1 MDIKELIG
9 ITLGTCTLE
18 RVIGRGGM
26 GAVYL
31 AQQSRPVRTVAVKIL
46 IPSNTYDPD
55 QQRVFLERFRREADT
70 IAKLEHKNILPI
82 YEYDEALINEEHLAY
97 LVMPFIRG
105 GTLRER
111 IDEMN
116 RSGSHFDLK
125 VIANY
130 ISEVADA
137 LSYAH
142 SLGIVHRDIK
152 PGNLLFHQD
161 GRLLLSDFG
170 IVRLK
175 AMPSLTSIGSFL
187 GTAEYASPEQI
198 STNEID
204 FRSDIYSLGTILY
217 ELLTG
222 SVPYTGTT
230 PFAIMAEK
238 LSKPVPSLLSS
249 RPDLSP
255 GIEAAVMKALAK
267 NPADRYQTA
276 TMLAADLRASV
287 ASSSSSALRLSGD
300 ADNNDLT
307 VAERPWGIVAPL
319 NVVAPG
325 PNAQNFIPPTQP
337 ARPISPGNAPWQQA
351 PGQWQ
356 WPSQAQAQV
365 QAQSPVGLLAPG
377 VPNSPFPDTAYEKT
391 DPKSPPKAPNTPVFR
406 ESRRAFYYGTAVI
419 ILLLQFVVF
428 VLVASPSKDGTQI
441 VALLGVLTGSG
452 INLLALAALAFA
464 AVTRGRPIRRFLYR
478 GLIATLLAPL
488 LSGLF
493 INLGGGNNHP
503 LPLAAY
509 IILLLSNLYVLRQLG
524 KVDAAKEQVIA
535 APVHWW
541 PAIMG
546 AVTGLLPL
554 MIILAFALEAPFSH
568 LQHIPPLFNLLG
580 MLFVVFIGT
589 PTPGAVMA
597 IRLSEN
603 MPFPDLLRSSAISG
617 MLMFAGSSMLAI
629 IWGLLFPNHTQFLYE
644 LAQPGIATAM
654 LIIIAV
660 LTVLGSLRGML
671 DAWLYQRIRKSRKT
685 TP

>member
-9 ITLGTCTLE
+9 VTLGTCTLE
-18 RVIGRGGM
+18 RIIGRGGM

-31 AQQSRPVRTVAVKIL
+31 AQQARPVRTVAVKVL

-82 YEYDEALINEEHLAY
+82 YEYDEALINAEHLAY

-130 ISEVADA
+130 INQVADA

-142 SLGIVHRDIK
+142 SLGVIHRDIK

-175 AMPSLTSIGSFL
+175 AMPSLTSIGSFI

-198 STNEID
+198 STSEID

-222 SVPYTGTT
+222 SAPYTGAT

-238 LSKPVPSLLSS
+238 LSKPVPSLLTI

-255 GIEAAVMKALAK
+255 GIEAVVMKALAK

-276 TMLAADLRASV
+276 TMLAADLRASA

-307 VAERPWGIVAPL
+307 VAERPWGVVAPL
-319 NVVAPG
+319 NVAAPT
-325 PNAQNFIPPTQP
+325 PNAPNFIPPTQP
-337 ARPISPGNAPWQQA
+337 ARPIPPGNASWQQA

-356 WPSQAQAQV
+356 WPSQAQAQ
-365 QAQSPVGLLAPG
+365 SPVGLLAPG
-377 VPNSPFPDTAYEKT
+377 VPNSPLPYSAYEKT
-391 DPKSPPKAPNTPVFR
+391 DPNNPPKAPNAPMFR
-406 ESRRAFYYGTAVI
+406 EARRAFYYGTACI
-419 ILLLQFVVF
+419 ALLLQFLVV
-428 VLVASPSKDGTQI
+428 VLVFTPGKDGTQI

-493 INLGGGNNHP
+493 INLGGANDHP
-503 LPLAAY
+503 LPIAAY
-509 IILLLSNLYVLRQLG
+509 LILLISNLYVMRQLG
-524 KVDAAKEQVIA
+524 KVDAAKEQVIV

-541 PAIMG
+541 PATMG
-546 AVTGLLPL
+546 ALTGLLPL
-554 MIILAFALEAPFSH
+554 VIILTFALEAPFSH
-568 LQHIPPLFNLLG
+568 LQHVPPLFNMLG
-580 MLFVVFIGT
+580 TLFVVFIGT

-603 MPFPDLLRSSAISG
+603 MRFPDLLRSSAISG
-617 MLMFAGSSMLAI
+617 MLMFAGASILAV
-629 IWGLLFPNHTQFLYE
+629 IWGLLFPNHTQFLYA
-644 LAQPGIATAM
+644 LAQPGVATAM

-671 DAWLYQRIRKSRKT
+671 DAWIYQRIRKSGKT